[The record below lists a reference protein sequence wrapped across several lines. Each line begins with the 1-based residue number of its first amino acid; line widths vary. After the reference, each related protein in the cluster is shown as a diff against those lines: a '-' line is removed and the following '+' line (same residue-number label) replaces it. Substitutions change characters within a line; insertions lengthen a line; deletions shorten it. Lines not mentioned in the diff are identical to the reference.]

1 MEFIVNC
8 SSRWEN
14 GYYYRQMSFNDILET
29 FEPYDDEDADVDEL
43 IDGVANMNVNAVWSF
58 DFFMNDTYTFRR
70 IK

>member
-1 MEFIVNC
+1 
-8 SSRWEN
+8 
-14 GYYYRQMSFNDILET
+14 MSFNDILET
-29 FEPYDDEDADVDEL
+29 FENDEQDGDVDEL

>member
-8 SSRWEN
+8 SGRWDN

-29 FEPYDDEDADVDEL
+29 FDNDEQDSDVDEL

-58 DFFMNDTYTFRR
+58 DFFMNDTYIFRR